1 MSTEGKEPPDDVPPA
16 GVQPPGLWEL
26 FTAFGAI
33 ALSGFGGVL
42 PWARRMLVDRKG
54 WLTGTEFTDVLGLC
68 QFLPGPNVINVS
80 IAVGARFHGVR
91 GALAA
96 FFGLITGPV
105 LLMIAFGALYQRYG
119 AAGPVQGA
127 FTGVAAAAAGLVVAM
142 AGRMTLPVVR
152 ARPRH
157 AVPFVLAAFVTIGVL
172 RWPLVW
178 VLLVLGTAS
187 IAAAWIWRR

>member
-1 MSTEGKEPPDDVPPA
+1 MTADPVAADGPPPA
-16 GVQPPGLWEL
+16 PTLWQL
-26 FTAFGAI
+26 FTAFGGI
-33 ALSGFGGVL
+33 ALAGFGGVL
-42 PWARRMLVDRKG
+42 PWARRMLVERRR

-96 FFGLITGPV
+96 FLGLVSGPV
-105 LLMIAFGALYQRYG
+105 ALMMIFGALYQRYG
-119 AAGPVQGA
+119 AVGPIQGA
-127 FTGVAAAAAGLVVAM
+127 FAGVAAAAAGLVVAM
-142 AGRMTLPVVR
+142 AGRMALPVMR

-157 AVPFVLAAFVTIGVL
+157 AVPFALAAFVAIGLL
-172 RWPLVW
+172 RWPMAW
-178 VLLVLGTAS
+178 VLLVLATAS